1 MLLRFAVKDFLD
13 DREWKNLSSAS
24 IKSYEFTLKEFQ
36 NYCSDHEII
45 DLANVLPDT
54 VKNYLMYCKKSR
66 GNKPTSLNHKLSN
79 LKVFF
84 NYLEEND
91 IVEHKNNPIR
101 KITPVKEDIRIEV
114 FTDNQI
120 QQMLRYYQRFRTRE
134 KTLYSYR
141 DYLIIV
147 FLLGTGCRRG
157 ELVNLRWSDVDL
169 QNLHITFFGKKRIQ
183 SSIPMTEKLRRELAD
198 YRVFCEQ
205 HYEKLPEYVF
215 VDRKGEP
222 MTENAVSNMFKR
234 LAKIMNFKNVRVS
247 CHTFRHTFANR
258 CILAGMSVFTL
269 QKMLRHSELSMTEK
283 YLALWGT
290 ALAEQNSKYNP
301 LNNLD
306 I

>member
-84 NYLEEND
+84 NYLEE
-91 IVEHKNNPIR
+91 IEVMEHKNNPAR
-101 KITPVKEDIRIEV
+101 KISSVRTDVRIEV

-120 QQMLRYYQRFRTRE
+120 KQMLRYYSRLRYRE

-183 SSIPMTEKLRRELAD
+183 SSIPMTQKLRRELAD

-205 HYEKLPEYVF
+205 HFGKVPEYVF

-247 CHTFRHTFANR
+247 CHTLRHTFAQKFLLNGGD
-258 CILAGMSVFTL
+258 LFTL
-269 QKMLRHSELSMTEK
+269 QKLLRHSQISQTEL
-283 YLALWGT
+283 YLSLWGT
-290 ALAEQNSKYNP
+290 ALSEQNQKYNP